1 MKQIIEILK
10 SLINPQAPD
19 TSSKRFAGLLVIIS
33 CVIMAFIGTFFPKWV
48 TPEFMFIS
56 LIGFAA
62 AVWSLT
68 LMEKGNKPDNNDK
81 KDSDI

>member
-1 MKQIIEILK
+1 MKQIIEIFK

-33 CVIMAFIGTFFPKWV
+33 CIILAFIGTFWKKWV

-62 AVWSLT
+62 AVWGLT
-68 LMEKGNKPDNNDK
+68 LMEKGNKTDK
-81 KDSDI
+81 SE